1 MNVQYAT
8 KGWTQKL
15 IHTTY
20 AEILS
25 WAPNVEGG
33 GQINLHTN

>member
-1 MNVQYAT
+1 MPTRA
-8 KGWTQKL
+8 KL
-15 IHTTY
+15 DESYFTMTY

-33 GQINLHTN
+33 RATYLHTNKKK